1 MSGDAYEAAR
11 LDMVERQIRRRG
23 IGEPRVLD
31 AMANVPRH
39 RFVSAQHRHLSYADS
54 ALPIASGQTISQPYM
69 VAAMTEALDLP
80 PDSRVLEVGTGSGYQ
95 TAVLAELAAEVF
107 TIERVSALA
116 ASARSILDRLGYKNI
131 RFRVG
136 DGSRGWP
143 EHAPFRGILVT
154 AAAAVVPERLLE
166 QLEDKGCLVVPV
178 GGDSDQDLYC
188 IKRFGRDYERRF
200 ITRCRFVPLVE
211 EPPT

>member
-116 ASARSILDRLGYKNI
+116 ASATGRKRSMLSAI
-131 RFRVG
+131 
-136 DGSRGWP
+136 
-143 EHAPFRGILVT
+143 
-154 AAAAVVPERLLE
+154 E
-166 QLEDKGCLVVPV
+166 QLMFFWLNPSEAAPKMAT
-178 GGDSDQDLYC
+178 SS
-188 IKRFGRDYERRF
+188 
-200 ITRCRFVPLVE
+200 TRAARAAW
-211 EPPT
+211 

>member
-23 IGEPRVLD
+23 VGEPRVLD
-31 AMANVPRH
+31 AMSNVPRH
-39 RFVSAQHRHLSYADS
+39 RFVSAQHRHMSYADS

-143 EHAPFRGILVT
+143 EHAPFRGILGM
-154 AAAAVVPERLLE
+154 
-166 QLEDKGCLVVPV
+166 K
-178 GGDSDQDLYC
+178 
-188 IKRFGRDYERRF
+188 
-200 ITRCRFVPLVE
+200 
-211 EPPT
+211 